1 MAFLQVN
8 MMSECLMR
16 TVNVNVILPSDKIAM
31 PDKIGQKPMN
41 NNGPF
46 KTLYLLHGV
55 FGSNVDWVNGTNIQR
70 WAEEKNLAVVMP
82 AGENKFYLDLAATRE
97 YYGMFIGRELVEL
110 TRRMFPLS
118 SKKEDTFLAGLS
130 MGGFGALRNGLKYR
144 DTFGYVIGLSAADI
158 FNPELPT
165 GMYYGS
171 RENIEAIVGN
181 YNAAKNSDMNIQ
193 WLIDHIPEAERKQQR
208 IYMCCGVDDSL
219 LGTNRQLRDR
229 FIKAGFDV
237 TYTEGPGA
245 HEWDFWNRNIKE
257 IIDWLP
263 LECANAGISSGNV
276 K

>member
-16 TVNVNVILPSDKIAM
+16 TVNVNVILPSDKIEM
-31 PDKIGQKPMN
+31 PDKVGQKPKN
-41 NNGPF
+41 NKGPF

-55 FGSNVDWVNGTNIQR
+55 FGSNVDWINGTNIQR

-82 AGENKFYLDLAATRE
+82 AGENKFYLDLKATRE
-97 YYGMFIGRELVEL
+97 YYGEFIGRELVEL

-118 SKKEDTFLAGLS
+118 DRKEDTFIAGLS

-158 FNPELPT
+158 FNPRNST
-165 GMYYGS
+165 GMFYGS
-171 RENIEAIVGN
+171 RENIEALVGDFD
-181 YNAAKNSDMNIQ
+181 AAKNSDMSIQ
-193 WLIDHIPEAERKQQR
+193 WLIEHTPEAEKKQQR
-208 IYMCCGVDDSL
+208 IYLCCGVDDFL
-219 LGTNRQLRDR
+219 LDANHQLRDR
-229 FIKAGFDV
+229 FVNAGFDT

-245 HEWDFWNRNIKE
+245 HEWDFWNRNIKS

-263 LECANAGISSGNV
+263 LEEANAGVSSGNV